1 MLLFI
6 SNTYHCKS
14 GCKETKCIDNVLGN
28 GSTSNAADVFTNVL
42 PVVFVLDTF
51 LLSLMFSD
59 VFNVQEYFGKKNYF
73 NSSICIMRNEHHIV
87 CRYLRA
93 YVRLNIIT

>member
-14 GCKETKCIDNVLGN
+14 GGKETKCIDNVLGN
-28 GSTSNAADVFTNVL
+28 GSTSNAADVFTDVL

-51 LLSLMFSD
+51 SPIIN
-59 VFNVQEYFGKKNYF
+59 VF
-73 NSSICIMRNEHHIV
+73 
-87 CRYLRA
+87 
-93 YVRLNIIT
+93 